1 MLLRSLLVATVSSH
15 RFLLTPALW
24 FLSSIVHPRFSLLD
38 VNKNPF
44 LRGILKST
52 FYNHFCAGENGKEV
66 RSTIENIK
74 NMGFKGVILTY
85 AREIVVDAS
94 KEVSESS
101 TTAATTEASSLEA
114 EQNPDIEAWR
124 QGVLE
129 TVEMVGNGDIL
140 ALK

>member
-1 MLLRSLLVATVSSH
+1 
-15 RFLLTPALW
+15 
-24 FLSSIVHPRFSLLD
+24 
-38 VNKNPF
+38 
-44 LRGILKST
+44 
-52 FYNHFCAGENGKEV
+52 
-66 RSTIENIK
+66 
-74 NMGFKGVILTY
+74 
-85 AREIVVDAS
+85 VVDAS

>member
-1 MLLRSLLVATVSSH
+1 
-15 RFLLTPALW
+15 
-24 FLSSIVHPRFSLLD
+24 